1 MNNKNNNY
9 YNPILKLLLSQ
20 SNRYIN
26 LLRYGE
32 LFHVDLVNGIARR
45 VNKSDRIHDDY
56 PFYYSECKSIEDY
69 LLFLFCQSGLDVKID
84 SSQKKKRH
92 IVMFSVP
99 SITKSLGS

>member
-20 SNRYIN
+20 PNRYIN

-45 VNKSDRIHDDY
+45 VNQSDRIHDDY

-99 SITKSLGS
+99 SIIKSLSS